1 MKVISQE
8 QLNLWLADLLKQTVV
23 VAPIEKHGKIQY
35 QEINSISQIV
45 WDFTRP
51 ELPPRNW
58 VIPMTEPILFIEQG
72 PTTVLK
78 QPDLPHEKILFGL
91 RPCDSRSFKVL
102 DALFWD
108 KEPADP
114 QYARH
119 RQALTLIGL
128 ACPEMWDSCFCT
140 VVGGAPDDTEGL
152 DILLTRI
159 DDGFAVQAITEK
171 GQALVSGLDLLQWSG
186 VPADPSE
193 ARGLPKLHESAEW
206 AAVFKDVFWKELSHA
221 CLSCRVCSF
230 VCPTCRC
237 YDVRDEVIAICPN
250 GKVYERLRAWDT
262 CTSMGYRRIAGG
274 HNPRETQVKRLKN
287 RFYCKFMYYPE
298 DFGVLGC
305 VGCGR
310 CIDAC
315 PAGIDI
321 LEVVEKVDLKLAQAQ
336 I

>member
-1 MKVISQE
+1 MKVISHE
-8 QLNLWLADLLKQTVV
+8 QLDRWLADLLIQTAI
-23 VAPIEKHGKIQY
+23 VAPVKKQGKVQY
-35 QEINSISQIV
+35 QEINDISQIV

-72 PTTVLK
+72 AKTILK
-78 QPDLPHEKILFGL
+78 TPEPPHETILFGL
-91 RPCDSRSFKVL
+91 RPCDAKSFKVL
-102 DALFWD
+102 DALFLD

-119 RQALTLIGL
+119 RQSLTLIGL
-128 ACPEMWDSCFCT
+128 ACSDMWDSCFCT
-140 VVGGAPDDTEGL
+140 VVGGAPDETQGL
-152 DILLTRI
+152 DILLTRV
-159 DDGFAVQAITEK
+159 DDGFIVETITDK
-171 GQALVSGLDLLQWSG
+171 GQALISQLDLTDWDGDLVS
-186 VPADPSE
+186 AAETS
-193 ARGLPKLHESAEW
+193 GLPKLHQSSEW
-206 AAVFKDVFWKELSHA
+206 AEVFKDVFWDELSHA

-237 YDVRDEVIAICPN
+237 YDVRDEVVAIRPD

-262 CTSMGYRRIAGG
+262 CTSTGYRRIAGG

-310 CIDAC
+310 CIEAC
-315 PAGIDI
+315 PSGIDI
-321 LEVVEKVDLKLAQAQ
+321 LEVVEKVDLQLAQAQ